1 VGSRGPEFTVITPTL
16 NAAEYLG
23 PCAASVA
30 QQRHDG
36 VDVEHLIVDD
46 GSEDGTL
53 EIAEAAGCRVLQGR
67 RRGLY
72 DAMNAGSQAA
82 RGAVVSVLGGDD
94 LLLPG
99 ALKMVHERL
108 QGSPS
113 PWLVGG
119 LRWIDAAG
127 SFLGYIGPPP
137 AWMSVRAYAALGWS
151 CIHHQSTFMR
161 RTFLQDLGGFRP
173 AYRVAGDYELLA
185 RALETSA
192 FDRVNRPLACF
203 RRHGNN
209 LSMSSGVV
217 AENRLVLDAFGPSS
231 RVGQLLMGQSL
242 RLWLNARHPA
252 WALRKH
258 VPRQQ
263 RPLQARS
270 RTTR

>member
-1 VGSRGPEFTVITPTL
+1 VITPTL
-16 NAAEYLG
+16 NAAAYLG

-30 QQRHDG
+30 QQRDEG
-36 VDVEHLIVDD
+36 VDVEHLVVDD

-53 EIAEAAGCRVLQGR
+53 EIAEAAGCRVVQGR
-67 RRGLY
+67 RGGLY

-99 ALKMVHERL
+99 ALRVVHERL
-108 QGSPS
+108 HGSRS

-119 LRWIDAAG
+119 LEWIDATG
-127 SFLGYIGPPP
+127 SSLGYLGPPP

-161 RTFLQDLGGFRP
+161 KTFLEDLGGFRP
-173 AYRVAGDYELLA
+173 AYRIAGDYDLLA
-185 RALETSA
+185 RALEAAA

-209 LSMSSGVV
+209 LSMSPDVV
-217 AENRLVLDAFGPSS
+217 AENRSVLEAFGPSS
-231 RVGQLLMGQSL
+231 RAGRLLLGQSL

-258 VPRQQ
+258 VPMVNRSLQQ
-263 RPLQARS
+263 GG
-270 RTTR
+270 RTPV